1 MHTHIKDSYKNVK
14 GYIKMDMGGG
24 IQLGGLGR
32 GEEDSDGGLGSLILF
47 ICAVQHVDI
56 YLYVHVDTLLKF

>member
-1 MHTHIKDSYKNVK
+1 
-14 GYIKMDMGGG
+14 MDMGGG

-47 ICAVQHVDI
+47 I
-56 YLYVHVDTLLKF
+56 LKKGKTS